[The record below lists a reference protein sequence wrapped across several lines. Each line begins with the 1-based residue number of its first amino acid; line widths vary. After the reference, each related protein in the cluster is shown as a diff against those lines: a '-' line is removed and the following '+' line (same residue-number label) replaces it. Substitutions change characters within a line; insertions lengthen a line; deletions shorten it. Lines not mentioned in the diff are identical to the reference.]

1 VSAPSYDPASRTR
14 LRIATTVWFA
24 VLMGGLL
31 ATDEIAKLNS
41 GIIAAIVVA
50 ATTVMFTAMQV
61 IAREMASAR
70 TAARPQ
76 AESFMHRPVSGLAVR
91 NLVVVAPVYA
101 LLWTI
106 GTLPF

>member
-1 VSAPSYDPASRTR
+1 MSAPAYDAASRTR
-14 LRIATTVWFA
+14 LRIATTVWFT

-31 ATDEIAKLNS
+31 ATDEIAKLDS

-91 NLVVVAPVYA
+91 NLVVVASVYA
-101 LLWTI
+101 VLWVI

>member
-1 VSAPSYDPASRTR
+1 MSAPAYDAASRTR

-31 ATDEIAKLNS
+31 ATDEIAKLDS
-41 GIIAAIVVA
+41 GVIAAIVVA

-91 NLVVVAPVYA
+91 NLVVVASVYA
-101 LLWTI
+101 VLWVI